1 VFDEL
6 DVDDWRPFLWELGV
20 DSMLDEKHTIGALG
34 ELFVKL
40 QLEAKQGVDVRQA
53 KIGRDLDVGSIGDPD
68 GQIIEVKSTVKPK
81 QDFNLNTTQT
91 QLLES
96 ESERYCVFRVTEAL
110 STEPIVRYADAETA
124 RSAGTFKLEFSSSDW
139 QRDASIMETRTSY

>member
-1 VFDEL
+1 
-6 DVDDWRPFLWELGV
+6 
-20 DSMLDEKHTIGALG
+20 MLDKKHTIGALG

-68 GQIIEVKSTVKPK
+68 GQIIEVKSTVESK

-91 QLLES
+91 QLLEV
-96 ESERYCVFRVTEAL
+96 ESERYRVYRVTEVL
-110 STEPIVRYADAETA
+110 STDPIVRFANAETA
-124 RSAGTFKLEFSSSDW
+124 RSTGTFNLEFSSNDW
-139 QRDASIMETRTSY
+139 QRDSSVIETKTTY